1 MNSVFREKKIRK
13 NYEEESNSHQN
24 YDKKNIKLVPHDNRI
39 THAREYSL
47 QSKLHFTE
55 YKGYTIKK
63 FMETNFN
70 YFTWLPRNIEN
81 FTYDKKVLEYAKT
94 CIDYL
99 EKIDNYPINRTRT
112 DLGKAISQVEAMMRY
127 EHCLD
132 YEDDKILLKVWK
144 NYINV
149 EYYKTIL
156 NSPLER
162 FIRQAREIE
171 QVTSEYRRKYYNEII
186 RS

>member
-1 MNSVFREKKIRK
+1 MNSVFREKIIRK
-13 NYEEESNSHQN
+13 IYEQESNSN
-24 YDKKNIKLVPHDNRI
+24 RKYDKTNIKIVTDDNGILR
-39 THAREYSL
+39 AREYSL
-47 QSKLHFTE
+47 LSELHFTE
-55 YKGYTIKK
+55 YKGYTIRK
-63 FMETNFN
+63 FMETDFN

-94 CIDYL
+94 CIDFL

-112 DLGKAISQVEAMMRY
+112 DLGKAISQVDAMIRY

-132 YEDDKILLKVWK
+132 YKDDKIMLKIRK
-144 NYINV
+144 DYINV

-162 FIRQAREIE
+162 LIRQAREIE
-171 QVTSEYRRKYYNEII
+171 QVSSEYRRKYYNEII
-186 RS
+186 GN